1 MEVRA
6 SVRARKRRN
15 GRRAKGRQEGE
26 CVSDRTNDQEP
37 SRVRELKQGGEILA
51 RWGWVERAVW
61 NERMLGA
68 LETGVR
74 GGKWHS
80 LYDKVYGLSNL
91 KAAWKQVKAN
101 RGGGG
106 VDRMSIADFDK
117 DADTRLEKLSEA
129 LRTNKYKPLP
139 VRRTYIPKVGSSEKR
154 PLGIPTIIDRIVQTA
169 VRNVIE
175 PIFEKEFDPCSYGF
189 RPNLGCQNAL
199 GEIER
204 LLAAGSMHVVDV
216 DLRKYFDTI
225 PHQGLMN
232 EVAKRIAD
240 GRVLDLIEAYLH
252 QGVLEE
258 MKLWMPEQ
266 GTPQGAVISPLLANV
281 YLHPVDVAMR
291 QAGFTLVRYADDM
304 VVFCR
309 TREEAEAALVKLGA
323 LLEVRGLQLHPDK
336 TRLAH
341 LMEKPGFQFLGYEFF
356 DKYRN
361 PRPSSQDKLRASIR
375 AKTKL
380 TTGHSF
386 KDIISMLNA
395 SLRGWHNYFKFC
407 SATNRAWAKIDAWVR
422 FRLRA
427 ILDKRRK
434 GGRSHRRGRGHA
446 HYRWPNAYFT
456 EHGLFSLVSAVKLVR
471 QS

>member
-1 MEVRA
+1 
-6 SVRARKRRN
+6 
-15 GRRAKGRQEGE
+15 
-26 CVSDRTNDQEP
+26 VSDGTNDQRP
-37 SRVRELKQGGEILA
+37 SEVRELKQDGEIAA

-61 NERMLGA
+61 TERMLKA

-106 VDRMSIADFDK
+106 VDNMSIADFDK
-117 DADTRLEKLSEA
+117 DADVRLEKLSEA
-129 LRTNKYKPLP
+129 LRTDKYKPLP
-139 VRRTYIPKVGSSEKR
+139 VRRTYIPKLGSPEKR

-175 PIFEKEFDPCSYGF
+175 PIFEHEFDPCSYGF

-204 LLAAGSMHVVDV
+204 LLAAGYVHVVDV
-216 DLRKYFDTI
+216 DVRKYFDTI

-258 MKLWMPEQ
+258 MKLWMPEK

-281 YLHPVDVAMR
+281 YLHPVDTAMR
-291 QAGFTLVRYADDM
+291 RAGFTLVRYADDM
-304 VVFCR
+304 VVLCR
-309 TREEAEAALVKLGA
+309 TREEAETALVKLGE
-323 LLEVRGLQLHPDK
+323 LLEARGLQLHPDK
-336 TRLAH
+336 TRIAH
-341 LMEKPGFQFLGYEFF
+341 LMERPGFQFLGYVFY
-356 DKYRN
+356 DKYRD
-361 PRPSSQDKLRASIR
+361 PRPSSQDKLRASLR
-375 AKTKL
+375 AKTKR
-380 TTGHSF
+380 TNGNSF
-386 KDIISMLNA
+386 KDLISSLNA
-395 SLRGWHNYFKFC
+395 SLRGWYHYFIYC
-407 SATNRAWAKIDAWVR
+407 SANSWVWAEIDEFVR

-434 GGRSHRRGRGHA
+434 GGRSRTCGRGHA
-446 HYRWPNAYFT
+446 HFRWPNVYFT

>member
-1 MEVRA
+1 M
-6 SVRARKRRN
+6 
-15 GRRAKGRQEGE
+15 
-26 CVSDRTNDQEP
+26 SDRTNDQKP
-37 SRVRELKQGGEILA
+37 SGVRELKQDGEIAA
-51 RWGWVERAVW
+51 RWSWVERAVW
-61 NERMLGA
+61 NERMLKA

-106 VDRMSIADFDK
+106 VDRMSITDFDK
-117 DADTRLEKLSEA
+117 DADARLEKLSEA
-129 LRTNKYKPLP
+129 LGTNTYKPQP
-139 VRRTYIPKVGSSEKR
+139 VRRTYIPKPGSSEKR

-175 PIFEKEFDPCSYGF
+175 PIFEHEFDPCSYGF

-199 GEIER
+199 AEIER

-225 PHQGLMN
+225 PHQALMD

-258 MKLWMPEQ
+258 MQFWMPEK

-281 YLHPVDVAMR
+281 YLHPVDTAMR

-304 VVFCR
+304 VVLCR
-309 TREEAEAALVKLGA
+309 TREEAEAALAKLGE

-336 TRLAH
+336 TRIAH
-341 LMEKPGFQFLGYEFF
+341 LMIKPGFQFLGYEFY

-361 PRPSSQDKLRASIR
+361 PRGSSKDKMHAAVRS
-375 AKTKL
+375 KTKL
-380 TTGHSF
+380 TSGHSF
-386 KDIISMLNA
+386 AEIIRSLNA
-395 SLRGWHNYFKFC
+395 SLRGWYNYFKYC
-407 SATNRAWAKIDAWVR
+407 SGSSFAWKEIDARAR

-434 GGRSHRRGRGHA
+434 GGRKRRRGRGHA
-446 HYRWPNAYFT
+446 HIRWPNAYFT

>member
-1 MEVRA
+1 M
-6 SVRARKRRN
+6 
-15 GRRAKGRQEGE
+15 
-26 CVSDRTNDQEP
+26 SDRTSDQEP
-37 SRVRELKQGGEILA
+37 SGVRELKQDGKTAAL
-51 RWGWVERAVW
+51 WGWVERAVW
-61 NERMLGA
+61 SERMLKA

-80 LYDKVYGLSNL
+80 LYDKVYGLTNL

-106 VDRMSIADFDK
+106 VDKMSIADFDK
-117 DADTRLEKLSEA
+117 DADVRLERLSEA
-129 LRTNKYKPLP
+129 LGTNTYKPEP
-139 VRRTYIPKVGSSEKR
+139 VRRTYIPKPGSSEKR

-175 PIFEKEFDPCSYGF
+175 PIFEHEFDPCSYGF
-189 RPNLGCQNAL
+189 RPSLGCQNAL

-204 LLAAGSMHVVDV
+204 LLAAGYEHVVDV
-216 DLRKYFDTI
+216 DVRKYFDSI

-281 YLHPVDVAMR
+281 YLHPVDMAMR

-304 VVFCR
+304 VVLCR
-309 TREEAEAALVKLGA
+309 TREEAEAALAKLGE
-323 LLEVRGLQLHPDK
+323 LLQARGLQLHPDK
-336 TRLAH
+336 TRIAH
-341 LMEKPGFQFLGYEFF
+341 LMERPGFQFLGYVFY
-356 DKYRN
+356 DKYRD
-361 PRPSSQDKLRASIR
+361 PRPSSQDKLQASLR
-375 AKTKL
+375 AKTKRNN
-380 TTGHSF
+380 GNSF
-386 KDIISMLNA
+386 KDIISDLNA
-395 SLRGWHNYFKFC
+395 SLRGWYNYFKFC
-407 SATNRAWAKIDAWVR
+407 SANSWAWSKIDERVR
-422 FRLRA
+422 YRLRA

-434 GGRSHRRGRGHA
+434 GGRSNNRGRGHA
-446 HYRWPNAYFT
+446 HFRWPNAYFT

>member
-1 MEVRA
+1 
-6 SVRARKRRN
+6 
-15 GRRAKGRQEGE
+15 
-26 CVSDRTNDQEP
+26 
-37 SRVRELKQGGEILA
+37 VRELKQDGEIEA

-61 NERMLGA
+61 SERMLEA

-80 LYDKVYGLSNL
+80 LYDKVYGLANL
-91 KAAWKQVKAN
+91 KAAWQRVKAN

-106 VDRMSIADFDK
+106 VDRMSIADFDE
-117 DADTRLEKLSEA
+117 DAEGRLEMLSQA
-129 LRTNKYKPLP
+129 LRTNTYKPQP
-139 VRRTYIPKVGSSEKR
+139 VRRTYIPKLGSSEQR

-175 PIFEKEFDPCSYGF
+175 PIFEQEFDPCSYGF

-204 LLAAGSMHVVDV
+204 LLAAGYLHVVDV
-216 DLRKYFDTI
+216 DVRKYFDAI

-240 GRVLDLIEAYLH
+240 GRVLGLIEAYLH

-258 MKLWMPEQ
+258 MELWMPEK

-281 YLHPVDVAMR
+281 YLHPVDKAMR

-304 VVFCR
+304 VVLCR
-309 TREEAEAALVKLGA
+309 TREEAEAALVKLGE
-323 LLEVRGLQLHPDK
+323 LLEGRGLQLHPDK
-336 TRLAH
+336 TRIAH
-341 LMEKPGFQFLGYEFF
+341 LMVRPGFQFLGYVFY
-356 DKYRN
+356 DKYRD
-361 PRPSSQDKLRASIR
+361 PRPSSQDKLRVSLR
-375 AKTKL
+375 DKTKRN
-380 TTGHSF
+380 TGHSF
-386 KDIISMLNA
+386 KDLIWMLNA
-395 SLRGWHNYFKFC
+395 SLRGWYNYFKFC
-407 SATNRAWAKIDAWVR
+407 SANSQVWTKIDAWVR

-434 GGRSHRRGRGHA
+434 GGRSNRRGRGHA
-446 HYRWPNAYFT
+446 HYRWPNVYFA

-471 QS
+471 QP

>member
-1 MEVRA
+1 M
-6 SVRARKRRN
+6 
-15 GRRAKGRQEGE
+15 
-26 CVSDRTNDQEP
+26 
-37 SRVRELKQGGEILA
+37 LK
-51 RWGWVERAVW
+51 
-61 NERMLGA
+61 A

-80 LYDKVYGLSNL
+80 LYDKVYGLTNL
-91 KAAWKQVKAN
+91 KAAWERVKAN

-106 VDRMSIADFDK
+106 VDKMSIAEFDQ
-117 DADTRLEKLSEA
+117 DADGRLKKLSEA
-129 LRTNKYKPLP
+129 LRTNTYKPLP
-139 VRRTYIPKVGSSEKR
+139 VRRTYIPKPGSSEKR

-204 LLAAGSMHVVDV
+204 LLAAGYVHVVDV
-216 DLRKYFDTI
+216 DVRKYFDSI
-225 PHQGLMN
+225 PHEGLMN

-258 MKLWMPEQ
+258 MKLWMPEK

-281 YLHPVDVAMR
+281 YLHPVDTAMR
-291 QAGFTLVRYADDM
+291 EAGFTLVRYADDM
-304 VVFCR
+304 VVLCR
-309 TREEAEAALVKLGA
+309 TREEAETALVKLGE
-323 LLEVRGLQLHPDK
+323 LLEGRGLQLHPDK
-336 TRLAH
+336 TRIAH
-341 LMEKPGFQFLGYEFF
+341 LMERPGFQFLGYVFY
-356 DKYRN
+356 DKYRD
-361 PRPSSQDKLRASIR
+361 PRPSSQDKLRASLR
-375 AKTKL
+375 AKTKRTNGNSL
-380 TTGHSF
+380 Q
-386 KDIISMLNA
+386 DIISSLNA
-395 SLRGWHNYFKFC
+395 SLRGWYNYFKFC
-407 SATNRAWAKIDAWVR
+407 SANSWAWEGIDAWTR

-434 GGRSHRRGRGHA
+434 RGRSHRRGRGHA
-446 HYRWPNAYFT
+446 HFRWPNAYFT

>member
-1 MEVRA
+1 M
-6 SVRARKRRN
+6 N
-15 GRRAKGRQEGE
+15 
-26 CVSDRTNDQEP
+26 DRTNDQKP
-37 SRVRELKQGGEILA
+37 SGVRELKQDGKIAA

-61 NERMLGA
+61 TERMLEA

-80 LYDKVYGLSNL
+80 LYDKVYGLPNL
-91 KAAWKQVKAN
+91 KAAWQRVKAN

-106 VDRMSIADFDK
+106 VDRMSITDFDT
-117 DADTRLEKLSEA
+117 DAEGRLEKLSEA
-129 LRTNKYKPLP
+129 LRTNTYKPQP
-139 VRRTYIPKVGSSEKR
+139 VRRTYIPKLGSSEKR

-175 PIFEKEFDPCSYGF
+175 PIFEQEFDPCSYGF

-204 LLAAGSMHVVDV
+204 LLAAGYLHVVDV
-216 DLRKYFDTI
+216 DVRKYFDTI

-240 GRVLDLIEAYLH
+240 GRVLGLIEAYLH

-258 MKLWMPEQ
+258 MELWMPEK

-281 YLHPVDVAMR
+281 YLHPVDMAMR

-304 VVFCR
+304 VVLCR
-309 TREEAEAALVKLGA
+309 TKEEAEAALVKLGE
-323 LLEVRGLQLHPDK
+323 LLEGRGLQLHPDK
-336 TRLAH
+336 TRIAH
-341 LMEKPGFQFLGYEFF
+341 LMERPGFQFLGYVFY
-356 DKYRN
+356 DKYRD
-361 PRPSSQDKLRASIR
+361 PRPSSQDKLRASLR
-375 AKTKL
+375 DKTKRN
-380 TTGHSF
+380 TGHSF
-386 KDIISMLNA
+386 KDLILMLNA
-395 SLRGWHNYFKFC
+395 SLRGWYNYFKFC
-407 SATNRAWAKIDAWVR
+407 SANSRVWKKIDAWVR

-434 GGRSHRRGRGHA
+434 GGRSNRRGRGHA
-446 HYRWPNAYFT
+446 HYRWPIAYFT